1 MENFEK
7 QFSQPKPS
15 EDKKEMP
22 TPKLEIDK
30 QKEDEGYFEIKLS
43 EGYKKSLAKKV
54 VQKKPV
60 KTTQEKSTSK
70 KQVPTIKKPTAKK
83 EVKEAKPTEEEIY
96 KKGQEIIDKSI
107 KNNEAVIL
115 DPDELKKIYNDYDP
129 KNHKIYSS
137 VNKKLFEYAL
147 QNVKNKTVKFIAGGS
162 GSGKSNFVTGVVA
175 ENFDGIILDG
185 TLASYDSFVNKLFL
199 AVKYGKKV
207 KVAGII
213 TNIRRAWN
221 YTKKREKETGRGVP
235 LDIFIDKHIG
245 AVQTMI
251 RIAKENK
258 NVELYLKDTRKI
270 KGKEEAKNARFSRKK
285 DKILAKLEKLNYNKD
300 VIRKKL
306 EYEDIRRKIKIHK
319 RDAGKASRIEMD
331 RGRKERK
338 LKGDKQGISH
348 AETPEKI
355 SKLSKGNRANQV
367 ENIISLPRKE
377 AIQKLQEA
385 IKENGYIKGGE
396 EVLNKVATP
405 TLNRGIGLEVFKRKP
420 SILNLVKENVFTDS
434 FILIND
440 KEIAKKLY
448 KEVKDKTG
456 VEEDKS
462 EPAID
467 RKQVVPEKWGKN
479 EADIIGYENLRKDR
493 FNQFELMV
501 RLTDGETNAYVDA
514 NKLAFMK
521 KQIPSAKIYLSGQ
534 NTPKLAKIIKEL
546 QSKKPQWFQG
556 RELPNLV
563 APIGEGV
570 GMAAEPSEF
579 QKQKFGERGKSF
591 NSIRALFM
599 KEVWRD
605 TTKDILLAN
614 KDTKPRRGR
623 TFQQIFN
630 DQFKLSL
637 DYLKLDNE
645 TINRY
650 IDQVWQAGLDAE
662 KLSQEIKA
670 KVSGN
675 LESALLRTMQD
686 VVPNITPDSLATW
699 IDKRVQEKATQYG
712 INPKNIALN
721 K

>member
-30 QKEDEGYFEIKLS
+30 QKEDEGFFEKLKRPYGV
-43 EGYKKSLAKKV
+43 EDVKNLQQALLEFEEKRKKENGKYVFDYNNFYQFLTSF
-54 VQKKPV
+54 
-60 KTTQEKSTSK
+60 SK
-70 KQVPTIKKPTAKK
+70 KEFRNIIPNEKEIPIKDY
-83 EVKEAKPTEEEIY
+83 EE
-96 KKGQEIIDKSI
+96 
-107 KNNEAVIL
+107 L
-115 DPDELKKIYNDYDP
+115 ELGIFQGWRQN
-129 KNHKIYSS
+129 
-137 VNKKLFEYAL
+137 LL
-147 QNVKNKTVKFIAGGS
+147 QNQEQVLQKRPKLAEVIKTLQNEPSPKTLDDLRGLYQRYPLLNDMSAVS
-162 GSGKSNFVTGVVA
+162 YQEGVG
-175 ENFDGIILDG
+175 E
-185 TLASYDSFVNKLFL
+185 
-199 AVKYGKKV
+199 
-207 KVAGII
+207 
-213 TNIRRAWN
+213 
-221 YTKKREKETGRGVP
+221 
-235 LDIFIDKHIG
+235 
-245 AVQTMI
+245 
-251 RIAKENK
+251 
-258 NVELYLKDTRKI
+258 
-270 KGKEEAKNARFSRKK
+270 
-285 DKILAKLEKLNYNKD
+285 KLEKRSGFLHINMARYYAYKYEMPEADTRIYLNPP
-300 VIRKKL
+300 VEAIPKL
-306 EYEDIRRKIKIHK
+306 SMHLV
-319 RDAGKASRIEMD
+319 G
-331 RGRKERK
+331 
-338 LKGDKQGISH
+338 L
-348 AETPEKI
+348 AEKEKI
-355 SKLSKGNRANQV
+355 PLYFKVIDYSFQKFAAENTNRLDKML
-367 ENIISLPRKE
+367 I
-377 AIQKLQEA
+377 
-385 IKENGYIKGGE
+385 Y
-396 EVLNKVATP
+396 
-405 TLNRGIGLEVFKRKP
+405 
-420 SILNLVKENVFTDS
+420 TD
-434 FILIND
+434 
-440 KEIAKKLY
+440 KK
-448 KEVKDKTG
+448 
-456 VEEDKS
+456 
-462 EPAID
+462 
-467 RKQVVPEKWGKN
+467 
-479 EADIIGYENLRKDR
+479 
-493 FNQFELMV
+493 
-501 RLTDGETNAYVDA
+501 
-514 NKLAFMK
+514 
-521 KQIPSAKIYLSGQ
+521 